1 MARPQE
7 NTASSQHEGETA
19 PSAQTQSDTGR
30 PTAEPADSPENADV
44 IEKAL
49 ADFEAE
55 RAEMRDRLMRAFA
68 DLENTRKRAEK
79 DRREAALY
87 GGSKLA
93 RDLLPVHDSLARA
106 LAAADE
112 STRAQAAGL
121 VEGVELTMR
130 ELLNILERHGVQR
143 VSPQPGDLFD
153 PHMHEAMFEAALPD
167 FQPGQVIQVLA
178 EGFRM
183 HDQLL
188 RPAKVGVCAKG
199 S

>member
-7 NTASSQHEGETA
+7 NTASSQPEGDTA
-19 PSAQTQSDTGR
+19 PSAQTPPETGQPAAEQGDT
-30 PTAEPADSPENADV
+30 PETTDV
-44 IEKAL
+44 IEQAL

-68 DLENTRKRAEK
+68 ELENTRKRAEK

-143 VSPQPGDLFD
+143 VSPQPGELFD

-167 FQPGQVIQVLA
+167 FQPGQVIQVMA

-188 RPAKVGVCAKG
+188 RPAKVGVCAKPG
-199 S
+199 